1 MLENKRNKFSYI
13 KNAKIFKLFIIFSKA
28 YAFIFHTLI
37 KINMKEGIYML
48 KIDNLNFSQYPY
60 EYPFKCP
67 DIDSLCRDLENEILG
82 GNTEYICDMISE
94 LSDGAVDIYTSDL
107 YKTAMT
113 PEFAEYIEDSIREFG
128 VPTKSENFLTKL
140 LQMAEYSYYFEQ
152 LQNNLENIIKNAIIN
167 YINKNTISY
176 SNPEDEERIIDF
188 INDYIDEVQV
198 DSDVCC
204 SDIIE
209 NFAQELS
216 KEFGATI
223 QPRETKIKC
232 LYVKPN
238 EYPIKIEIE
247 NDDKLLENLNS
258 LVGGYIQ
265 CLPLYN
271 KDGLT
276 DLVCNE
282 SSKIINNINNR
293 PNRAIT
299 YHQLFGNNNQEIADI
314 IYGPFL
320 IVNSNGENFTS
331 LEEKDFKKWENE
343 FSKTE
348 SPFLGSFLLDNEFL
362 DFPTSPK
369 ADGSGSRTHRGDER

>member
-1 MLENKRNKFSYI
+1 MF
-13 KNAKIFKLFIIFSKA
+13 KIEDL
-28 YAFIFHTLI
+28 
-37 KINMKEGIYML
+37 
-48 KIDNLNFSQYPY
+48 NLNQLPY
-60 EYPFKCP
+60 EYPFRCP
-67 DIDSLCRDLENEILG
+67 DIDDLCRELESEILG
-82 GNTEYICDMISE
+82 GNSEYISDLMAE
-94 LSDGAVDIYTSDL
+94 LSDGAVDIYTSKL
-107 YKTAMT
+107 YETAII
-113 PEFAEYIEDSIREFG
+113 PEFAEYIENSIREFG
-128 VPTKSENFLTKL
+128 VPTNSENFFTKL
-140 LQMAEYSYYFEQ
+140 LQMAEYSYYYEQ
-152 LQNNLENIIKNAIIN
+152 LQNNLDNIIKNTIIS
-167 YINKNTISY
+167 YINKNTIRY

-188 INDYIDEVQV
+188 INDYIDGISV
-198 DSDVCC
+198 DSDACC
-204 SDIIE
+204 SDVIE
-209 NFAQELS
+209 NFIQELS
-216 KEFGATI
+216 EKFDATI

-247 NDDKLLENLNS
+247 NDDKLLESLQS

-276 DLVCNE
+276 DLLCNE

-320 IVNSNGENFTS
+320 IVNSNGENFIS

-369 ADGSGSRTHRGDER
+369 ADGTGSRTYRGDER